1 MESWKTFRMNAI
13 QTCEILLSTTLT
25 LAEKEIFLFPRAC
38 RVCNCTKE
46 TMYDCIFCY
55 CVTYCSLQHKQEDQE
70 HHQTM
75 CRSLRLA
82 MVADAYESQVG
93 VCLPAIPSQV
103 DTKYLGTAPDIT
115 HFLPEPIPGQKD
127 EISKEVLDH
136 CFLTCHVS
144 GALTILHSIAK
155 FRPQLATKKILNI
168 HLVGACTYEILG
180 LIKWEYLLHRLPGVE
195 TINYHFIGPDL
206 EHSEEE
212 EDQPQV
218 PACDKCTDNN
228 KSITYSLHSYKYGEY
243 KKQDNYV
250 VPDITLVQNAGFSEF
265 KDTEDVIEWVEGWAD
280 LPSLVPAPES
290 LMIFTSYTGGEAKKD
305 LERVEKYCDINVL
318 VSEEN
323 PMRSLRPCR
332 DWERDL
338 NKDVFYS
345 NQYYAVLEC
354 SKN

>member
-1 MESWKTFRMNAI
+1 M
-13 QTCEILLSTTLT
+13 
-25 LAEKEIFLFPRAC
+25 
-38 RVCNCTKE
+38 
-46 TMYDCIFCY
+46 
-55 CVTYCSLQHKQEDQE
+55 
-70 HHQTM
+70 
-75 CRSLRLA
+75 
-82 MVADAYESQVG
+82 
-93 VCLPAIPSQV
+93 
-103 DTKYLGTAPDIT
+103 
-115 HFLPEPIPGQKD
+115 
-127 EISKEVLDH
+127 
-136 CFLTCHVS
+136 
-144 GALTILHSIAK
+144 
-155 FRPQLATKKILNI
+155 
-168 HLVGACTYEILG
+168 
-180 LIKWEYLLHRLPGVE
+180 LHRLPGVE

-218 PACDKCTDNN
+218 PACDQCTDNN

-280 LPSLVPAPES
+280 LPSLVPAPDS

-305 LERVEKYCDINVL
+305 LERVEKYCDVNVL

-354 SKN
+354 SRN

>member
-1 MESWKTFRMNAI
+1 M
-13 QTCEILLSTTLT
+13 
-25 LAEKEIFLFPRAC
+25 
-38 RVCNCTKE
+38 
-46 TMYDCIFCY
+46 
-55 CVTYCSLQHKQEDQE
+55 
-70 HHQTM
+70 
-75 CRSLRLA
+75 
-82 MVADAYESQVG
+82 
-93 VCLPAIPSQV
+93 
-103 DTKYLGTAPDIT
+103 
-115 HFLPEPIPGQKD
+115 
-127 EISKEVLDH
+127 
-136 CFLTCHVS
+136 
-144 GALTILHSIAK
+144 
-155 FRPQLATKKILNI
+155 
-168 HLVGACTYEILG
+168 
-180 LIKWEYLLHRLPGVE
+180 LHRLPGVE

-228 KSITYSLHSYKYGEY
+228 KSITYSLHSYKYGEYQAQHNYLVSYIHRTYSLHSYKYGEY